1 MLNALFEFL
10 AAVKNYVEDI
20 LAQFPKTATA
30 LATVVATIVSYFGY
44 HVSAGDVSAIAVAV
58 VTIFSV
64 LVNHSEN
71 AAELRALKAAA
82 PKK

>member
-1 MLNALFEFL
+1 MLNALFAFL
-10 AAVKNYVEDI
+10 AAIKNYIEDI

-30 LATVVATIVSYFGY
+30 LATAVASLVSYFGY
-44 HVSAGDVSAIAVAV
+44 KVSAGDVTAIAVAV

-71 AAELRALKAAA
+71 AAELRALKAAKPA
-82 PKK
+82 R